1 MKKFIPLIV
10 AIIVITF
17 SFAVSI
23 PGSPFLING
32 MTQKDISD
40 QFFTAITPAGFT
52 FSIWSVIYLSWLIL
66 GFLFAFGKISLPNIS
81 KNYFL
86 VAV

>member
-1 MKKFIPLIV
+1 MNRYAFLFV
-10 AIIVITF
+10 IIAVIAF

-86 VAV
+86 VSV